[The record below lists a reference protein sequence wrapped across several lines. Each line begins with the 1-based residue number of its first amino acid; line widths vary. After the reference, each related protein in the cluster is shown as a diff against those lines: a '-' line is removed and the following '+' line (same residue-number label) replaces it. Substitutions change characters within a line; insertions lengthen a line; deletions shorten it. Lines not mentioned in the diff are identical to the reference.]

1 MNQDQVKEA
10 LLRLE
15 PEVEEFSLIFS
26 GKQSRRVNGL
36 YKPETREIIIH
47 NKNFSDDNDLMYTAI
62 HEFAHHIHFT
72 GSLIPVSS
80 RAHRNE
86 FWDLFH
92 RLLGRAEEMAIYRSI
107 FEVDKD
113 FRALTA
119 KIRETYLAQNGRLMK
134 EFGGLLLEAEA
145 LCRKTHSRF
154 EDYVDR
160 ILGLHRTTAR
170 VLMRMHTLDLNPAI
184 GFENMKTVASFRSEE
199 DRQGAEAAFLA
210 GKSPDMVKAE
220 FGRKPKEQEPAQRLL
235 KEKRRIEKTITS
247 LTNRL
252 REIET
257 RLEVMDPDQ
266 EIPE

>member
-1 MNQDQVKEA
+1 MNQDQVKES

-47 NKNFSDDNDLMYTAI
+47 NRNFSDDNDLMYTAI

-72 GSLIPVSS
+72 RSPVPVSGK
-80 RAHRNE
+80 AHRNE

-92 RLLGRAEEMAIYRSI
+92 RLLGRAEEMAVYRSV
-107 FEVDKD
+107 FDVDKD
-113 FRALTA
+113 FRSLTE
-119 KIRETYLAQNGRLMK
+119 KIRTGYLAKNGALMK
-134 EFGGLLLEAEA
+134 EFGGLLVEAEA
-145 LCRKTHSRF
+145 LCRKNNARF

-170 VLMRMHTLDLNPAI
+170 VLMRMHSLDVNPAI
-184 GFENMKTVASFRSEE
+184 GFENMKTVASLRSEE
-199 DRQGAEAAFLA
+199 DRRGAEAAFMS

-220 FGRKPKEQEPAQRLL
+220 YGRKPREKEASQRLL
-235 KEKRRIEKTITS
+235 QEKRRIEKTIAS
-247 LTNRL
+247 LTSRL

-257 RLEVMDPDQ
+257 RLEGMEED
-266 EIPE
+266 